1 MPGVPG
7 ACYAPGGL
15 AAARGLAAASAL
27 EGAEKPAQPEF
38 SEILRKAGKRALGG
52 GIAGAMAMGINV
64 TTLMWI
70 RTTINYQYRYGL
82 STGEALRTL
91 YKEGG
96 GGVPGVLRFYRG
108 YVPAMMQGPLSR
120 FGDTASNAGAL
131 ALMEQMESTKNLN
144 PAIKTLGASAVAASF
159 RIFITPLDTWKT
171 TFQVEGKNGGAL
183 LANKIRRHG
192 PFVMWH
198 GALGAAG
205 ATFVGH
211 YPWFVTYN
219 TLDEYLPK
227 YDRKKEMLPFLG
239 VSAVKGFCA
248 SAVSDSISN
257 PIRVLKVYRQT
268 NADSKGYIAAA
279 GEIYA
284 KEGVGAFYRGLR
296 TKIVANGLQG
306 ILFSIAWKYIEDVLR
321 KKD

>member
-1 MPGVPG
+1 M
-7 ACYAPGGL
+7 L
-15 AAARGLAAASAL
+15 
-27 EGAEKPAQPEF
+27 
-38 SEILRKAGKRALGG
+38 
-52 GIAGAMAMGINV
+52 
-64 TTLMWI
+64 
-70 RTTINYQYRYGL
+70 
-82 STGEALRTL
+82 
-91 YKEGG
+91 
-96 GGVPGVLRFYRG
+96 
-108 YVPAMMQGPLSR
+108 
-120 FGDTASNAGAL
+120 
-131 ALMEQMESTKNLN
+131 
-144 PAIKTLGASAVAASF
+144 
-159 RIFITPLDTWKT
+159 
-171 TFQVEGKNGGAL
+171 
-183 LANKIRRHG
+183 
-192 PFVMWH
+192 WH

-248 SAVSDSISN
+248 SAVSDSVSN

-306 ILFSIAWKYIEDVLR
+306 ILFSIAWKYIEDAL
-321 KKD
+321 KKKN